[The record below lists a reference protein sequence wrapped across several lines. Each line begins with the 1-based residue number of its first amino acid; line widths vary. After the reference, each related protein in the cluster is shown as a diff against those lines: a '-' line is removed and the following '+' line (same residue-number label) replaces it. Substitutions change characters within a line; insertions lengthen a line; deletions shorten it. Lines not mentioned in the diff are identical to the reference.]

1 MATADRPGSGTGGV
15 EAGFFSF
22 TQITDA
28 SAHRAYNA
36 WHQLDHLPEQMPI
49 AGIAHGERWVVSPRC
64 LAARDF
70 VSADLAVAHY
80 LTCYL
85 MRPPLG
91 ETIACFY
98 ALAMRLHDEDRF
110 FPHRRA
116 IATAALAVQ
125 SAHAAPRVR
134 VSAAAIPYRPNRGVY
149 AVVERRQGRPLA
161 EDDAAVPVRK
171 IDDLL
176 RIPGVAG
183 FWTFGQTV
191 SLEDGGVQPAD
202 QPEGGPATPE
212 TPGSE
217 QSIDASVTLCYLD
230 EDPVAVSAEISNLLR
245 PDWERDGRV
254 PDMAGPLEAITPWS
268 WDWFDED
275 QTRPEQQVRPEE
287 QTRPKTEGDC

>member
-1 MATADRPGSGTGGV
+1 
-15 EAGFFSF
+15 
-22 TQITDA
+22 
-28 SAHRAYNA
+28 
-36 WHQLDHLPEQMPI
+36 
-49 AGIAHGERWVVSPRC
+49 
-64 LAARDF
+64 

-85 MRPPLG
+85 MRPPVG

-125 SAHAAPRVR
+125 SAHAAPRVQ

-149 AVVERRQGRPLA
+149 AVVERRRHGPLA
-161 EDDAAVPVRK
+161 EDDSAVPARK

-176 RIPGVAG
+176 RLPGVAG
-183 FWTFGQTV
+183 VWTFDQTV
-191 SLEDGGVQPAD
+191 SASDSGYQPDGRA
-202 QPEGGPATPE
+202 ASPE

-217 QSIDASVTLCYLD
+217 QSLDASVTLCYLD
-230 EDPVAVSAEISNLLR
+230 DDPVAVSGAIRDLLR
-245 PDWERDGRV
+245 PDWESDGRV

-268 WDWFDED
+268 WDWFDEQ
-275 QTRPEQQVRPEE
+275 QTRPE
-287 QTRPKTEGDC
+287 TEGDC